1 LAGPARRLGAGEAH
15 LDWPDGERAGDF
27 LARVRAAWRKV
38 QAVARARDVIV
49 VSHGGPLRVLSG
61 LACGDSSVDGVLG
74 PGAGI
79 TLQRGGGLRAKRSW
93 RRAAE
98 IADGEPSLR

>member
-1 LAGPARRLGAGEAH
+1 VDFGHGEGLTFAQLQRHWPDLARRLGAGEAH
-15 LDWPDGERAGDF
+15 LDWPDGERARDF
-27 LARVRAAWRKV
+27 LARVRAAWRKI
-38 QAVARARDVIV
+38 QAVVRARDVIV

-79 TLQRGGGLRAKRSW
+79 TSARRRSA
-93 RRAAE
+93 R
-98 IADGEPSLR
+98 